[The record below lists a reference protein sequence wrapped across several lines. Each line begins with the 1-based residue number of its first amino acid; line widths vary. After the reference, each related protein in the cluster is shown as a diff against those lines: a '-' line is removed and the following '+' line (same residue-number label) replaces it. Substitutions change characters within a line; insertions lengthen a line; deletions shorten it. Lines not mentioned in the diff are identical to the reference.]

1 MPIQLRIPKLN
12 EISFDGALIWF
23 SEMQCQKL
31 PFHPEDDLA
40 EIIRIADDKPTF
52 LKQEVKEIRFLMEKL
67 EKGIDHEQVVEAAYP
82 IFLNAC
88 GIQLDA

>member
-1 MPIQLRIPKLN
+1 MQIQSRIPKLN
-12 EISFDGALIWF
+12 EVSFDGALMWF

-31 PFHPEDDLA
+31 LFHPEDDPA
-40 EIIRIADDKPTF
+40 EIIRIADGKPTF
-52 LKQEVKEIRFLMEKL
+52 SKQEVKEIRFLMEKL
-67 EKGIDHEQVVEAAYP
+67 EKGIGHEQVVEAAYP